1 MHVQHLLSALRASIV
16 NQLEEAEVQMAMRQS
31 MENYKPHMSPA
42 CKMSIGNLI
51 EVKRE
56 NYLIFIIFLSLHS
69 Q

>member
-51 EVKRE
+51 EVSVK
-56 NYLIFIIFLSLHS
+56 II
-69 Q
+69 